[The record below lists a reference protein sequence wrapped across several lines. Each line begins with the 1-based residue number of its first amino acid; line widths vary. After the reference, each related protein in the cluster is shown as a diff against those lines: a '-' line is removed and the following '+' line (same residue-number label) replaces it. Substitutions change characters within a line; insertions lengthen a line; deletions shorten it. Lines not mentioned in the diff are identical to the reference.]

1 MKPFDLIAALA
12 LPDSAL
18 IDRRVPKT
26 LLIENATPTAAD
38 KRHIREGIEE
48 IRWLAALKP
57 TTIGVAEHR
66 DAASEYLEIA
76 VLKLTLRSGARSERL
91 TELMHR
97 AVPYPVLLATCHGDV
112 TELSLVH
119 KRWSRG
125 EAGKTVLDGGLVTV
139 ALGNGC
145 VDELTATFCNAL
157 ALSRQ
162 SRTSLHTLYQGWI
175 NTVQALCTAKVTGV
189 FSIPASV
196 VEAEDRAHA
205 LQEYKRLESRI
216 TELTIAAN
224 KEKQLA
230 RRVDINL
237 ELARLRTD
245 RNAARTRL

>member
-38 KRHIREGIEE
+38 KRYIREGIEE
-48 IRWLAALKP
+48 IGWVAALKP
-57 TTIGVAEHR
+57 TTIGVAEYR

-91 TELMHR
+91 TELVHR
-97 AVPYPVLLATCHGDV
+97 AVPYPVLLATCHGEA
-112 TELSLVH
+112 TELSLAH

-139 ALGNGC
+139 ALGNRC
-145 VDELTATFCNAL
+145 SDKLTATFCNAL

-162 SRTSLHTLYQGWI
+162 PLTSLHALYQGWI
-175 NTVQALCTAKVTGV
+175 NTVQALCAARVTGV
-189 FSIPASV
+189 FSIPTSV
-196 VEAEDRAHA
+196 VEAEDRAHV
-205 LQEYKRLESRI
+205 LREYRRLESRI

-230 RRVDINL
+230 RRVDMNL

-245 RNAARTRL
+245 RKAARTRL